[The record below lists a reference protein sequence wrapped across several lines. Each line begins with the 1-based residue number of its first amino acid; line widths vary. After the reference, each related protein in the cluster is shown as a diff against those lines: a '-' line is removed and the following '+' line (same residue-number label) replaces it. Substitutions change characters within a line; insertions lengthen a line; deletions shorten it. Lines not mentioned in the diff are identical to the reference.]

1 MSDQP
6 SEEELQDRRLYTLAR
21 RMVSACKGIGL
32 APDDTVVV
40 LATAVGVSIAHDTKF
55 ETIEKLVAMKA
66 KLMELIET
74 SIILETAI
82 IREQR
87 PLQ

>member
-6 SEEELQDRRLYTLAR
+6 SEEELQDRRLYTMAR

-32 APDDTVVV
+32 SPDDTVVV
-40 LATAVGVSIAHDTKF
+40 LATAVGVSIAHDTQF
-55 ETIEKLVAMKA
+55 ETIDKLIGVKA
-66 KLMELIET
+66 KLMELIEAT
-74 SIILETAI
+74 IVLETGI
-82 IREQR
+82 IREQQ